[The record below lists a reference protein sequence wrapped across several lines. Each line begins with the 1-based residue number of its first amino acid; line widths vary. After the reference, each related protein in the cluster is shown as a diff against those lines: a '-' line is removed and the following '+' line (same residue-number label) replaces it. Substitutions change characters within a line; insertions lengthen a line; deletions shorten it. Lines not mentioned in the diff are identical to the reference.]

1 MGARKRL
8 ALEQFN
14 RENILNAARELF
26 ETKGVQE
33 TTMDDIAGLAD
44 YSKSTIYV
52 YFKSKEDIYNSIVV
66 DYLEVLL
73 GELSLCIE
81 ANESFEDSYYQL
93 CDCLVSFCE
102 QYPKYFASFIFEDKV
117 TNSRKRGE
125 AVLPETLQKLYAMI
139 ASLLLKGQRTKVLK
153 DELEIKPTVLYI
165 WSSLSGIIQI
175 SERKKKEIA
184 KNMGMTIEE
193 YRRFAFRTLYGS
205 LLRRNK

>member
-1 MGARKRL
+1 MSISKTRQKLVDVARQLFAK
-8 ALEQFN
+8 N
-14 RENILNAARELF
+14 GMEN
-26 ETKGVQE
+26 
-33 TTMDDIAGLAD
+33 TTMNDIAMASGKGRRTL
-44 YSKSTIYV
+44 YT

-66 DYLEVLL
+66 DYLDVLL

-81 ANESFEDSYYQL
+81 ANNSFEDSYYQL

-102 QYPKYFASFIFEDKV
+102 QYPKYFASFILEDKA

-125 AVLPETLQKLYAMI
+125 IVLPETLQELYSMI
-139 ASLLLKGQRTKVLK
+139 EALLVKGQKTKVLK
-153 DELEIKPTVLYI
+153 EDLEIGPTVLYI

-193 YRRFAFRTLYGS
+193 YRRFAFRTLYSS
-205 LLRRNK
+205 LIKKGNAN